1 MQNPLAAELTALRQ
15 RALLDE
21 ANERRQAAVTAQN
34 PLPTLVNTLLNS
46 LRQRQEAARSTADEQ
61 AHLAWVADQA

>member
-1 MQNPLAAELTALRQ
+1 MNNPLSAELTVLRQ
-15 RALLDE
+15 RALLEE

-34 PLPTLVNTLLNS
+34 PLPTLVNTLLS
-46 LRQRQEAARSTADEQ
+46 ALRQRQEAARSTADEQ